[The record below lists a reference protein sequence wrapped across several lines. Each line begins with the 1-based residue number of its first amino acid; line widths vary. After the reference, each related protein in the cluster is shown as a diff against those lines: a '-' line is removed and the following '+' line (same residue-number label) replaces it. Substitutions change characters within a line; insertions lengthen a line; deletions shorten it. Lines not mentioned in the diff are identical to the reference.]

1 MRIIRAE
8 FLGMCFGVRDAIALA
23 AKHAEAGPLT
33 ILGDL
38 VHNPAVLGRLRDKG
52 IAVAHE
58 SRRGTDA
65 DRDGHRAWH
74 IGTRAGS
81 HAGSR
86 SDGCRSH
93 LSARARRTPRRPRA
107 RQRRLSPGHHR
118 PAQPRRGSR
127 ADRRSGRVRRRP
139 GRRRR
144 RRARAAPADRRRRP
158 DDAVDRQSPIPGRAH
173 SAAVPAGRRPL
184 HRHGLPADQGPAE
197 SRPRSGA
204 PVRRRHRRR
213 RRQQQQHPR
222 AHRGVPP
229 VMRQRPSRPGRVGHP
244 SRVVLGRR
252 HVGITAGTST
262 PDDVIDQVELRIRE
276 LSASSQESPAP
287 CAVEVTR

>member
-23 AKHAEAGPLT
+23 AEHAEAGPLT

-38 VHNPAVLGRLRDKG
+38 VHNPAVLREAARQGHRHR
-52 IAVAHE
+52 AR

-65 DRDGHRAWH
+65 DGDGHRAWH
-74 IGTRAGS
+74 VGTRAGS
-81 HAGSR
+81 HAGSGP
-86 SDGCRSH
+86 DGRRSH
-93 LSARARRTPRRPRA
+93 LSARAGRTPRRPRA
-107 RQRRLSPGHHR
+107 RARRLSPGHHR

-127 ADRRSGRVRRRP
+127 TDRRSGRVRRRA

-144 RRARAAPADRRRRP
+144 RALEPASTPRRRRP
-158 DDAVDRQSPIPGRAH
+158 DDTVDRQGAVSGRAH
-173 SAAVPAGRRPL
+173 SAAVPAGRRSL

-213 RRQQQQHPR
+213 RRQQQQHAR
-222 AHRGVPP
+222 AHRRVPP
-229 VMRQRPSRPGRVGHP
+229 VMCERPPRPGRRADIRP
-244 SRVVLGRR
+244 EWFCGRR
-252 HVGITAGTST
+252 HDRHHRRYVDA
-262 PDDVIDQVELRIRE
+262 
-276 LSASSQESPAP
+276 
-287 CAVEVTR
+287 